1 MNTDFLIIIM
11 AYRVKIYV
19 GLKCK
24 ITIAKISEIK
34 QLEWIKFLPL
44 YEKLNTL

>member
-1 MNTDFLIIIM
+1 M
-11 AYRVKIYV
+11 AYRVKIYA

-44 YEKLNTL
+44 EWIKFLPLYEKLNTL

>member
-1 MNTDFLIIIM
+1 M

-24 ITIAKISEIK
+24 ITIAKIGEEIK
-34 QLEWIKFLPL
+34 QLEWIKFLPV